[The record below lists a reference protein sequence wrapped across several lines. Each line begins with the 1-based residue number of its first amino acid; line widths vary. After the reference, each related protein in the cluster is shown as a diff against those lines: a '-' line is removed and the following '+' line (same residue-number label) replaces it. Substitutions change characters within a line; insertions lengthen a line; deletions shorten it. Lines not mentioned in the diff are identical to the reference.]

1 MWTRRDWH
9 NFYITNNK
17 GWERLRPPRPVY
29 CSGTSGV
36 TPAEG
41 FSMCELDDAGISLE
55 QAERLGLPVDACRN
69 IAYGPNVSM
78 LRDFARA
85 ALHEQR
91 GTRE

>member
-9 NFYITNNK
+9 SFHIELNK

-29 CSGTSGV
+29 RGGGSGV

-41 FSMCELDDAGISLE
+41 YSIRELDDAGISLE
-55 QAERLGLPVDACRN
+55 QAERLGLPIDAGRT

-78 LRDFARA
+78 LREFARA
-85 ALHEQR
+85 MSQQR
-91 GTRE
+91 GLRE

>member
-9 NFYITNNK
+9 SFYIANNK
-17 GWERLRPPRPVY
+17 NWERLRPPRPVY
-29 CSGTSGV
+29 RTGARGV

-41 FSMCELDDAGISLE
+41 FSIRELDDAGISLE
-55 QAERLGLPVDACRN
+55 QAERLGLPVDAVRN

-85 ALHEQR
+85 AAQEQR
-91 GTRE
+91 GARE